1 VTVFSERPQPSLA
14 RDGHVLPEGWAD
26 LFLDDMVVHAIG
38 GEWGEAAEAPG
49 LVKVSVIR
57 GTEFRS
63 WARDRG
69 ATAAERWI
77 RRSRLGRR
85 LLREGDIIVEISGGG
100 PDQPVGRTLRID
112 GEALRRARNPLVCAN
127 FCRLM
132 RLHPAVDPA
141 FVQLALHEK
150 YLRGDISDYQTQTTN
165 LRNLNFDDFRTGTVI
180 RLAPLAEQKRIV
192 ARVEELLAAVQGV
205 RDRLIRTRAFV
216 KRLRQAVFAAAAA
229 GRLTEDWRAQ
239 KIVPFAAG
247 LERAFAARR
256 EEWAAEVQAAE
267 AAKRRPPKRPAR
279 LDPGAWLAPDPLP
292 LPEVPEGWS
301 LVALQ
306 DVLHGIQ
313 YGTSVRAVKN
323 LKSGVPVLRMGNIQD
338 GAIDLS
344 DLKMIDRQ
352 AENIPAFRLERGD
365 ILFNRTNS
373 PELVGKAAVF
383 DDDLEAVFA
392 SYLVRLRCDESLVS
406 SRYVCAWIN
415 SPWGRQ
421 WARAVRTDCVS
432 QSNIN
437 ASKLLTM
444 PLPAPPLAEQEEI
457 VRRMEALLDLA
468 GAIERR
474 VETAW
479 ARVEKLPRT
488 ILERAFRGELV
499 PTEADLARY
508 EGREHEPAALLVAK
522 ILADREE
529 ERRPRLEAL
538 PRQMGPRPSGP
549 RLAGRTAGSLG
560 DPGDAPPGS
569 PEETLAAF
577 RQACWGAE
585 AMTSAELLRKVEL
598 RLAGSLHPHRARLD
612 AWLEESLEVAVE
624 RRIILPAGG
633 LFLGATPKFARYD
646 DDFLLGVIAGLL
658 AGGLESDPRT
668 LSRAVAIH
676 LGYSQVTAAMRDR
689 MEEVFAAGLRDGRL
703 AVRGGRIYVP
713 D

>member
-14 RDGHVLPEGWAD
+14 RDGNVLPEGWAD

-38 GEWGEAAEAPG
+38 GEWGEAVEAPG

-85 LLREGDIIVEISGGG
+85 LLQEGDIVVEISGGG
-100 PDQPVGRTLRID
+100 PGQPVGRTLRID
-112 GEALRRARNPLVCAN
+112 GEALHRAKNPLVCAN

-150 YLRGDISDYQTQTTN
+150 YLRGEIADYQTQTTN
-165 LRNLNFDDFRTGTVI
+165 LRNLNFDDFRAGTVV
-180 RLAPLAEQKRIV
+180 RLAPLSEQKRIV

-205 RDRLIRTRAFV
+205 RDRLARTRAFV
-216 KRLRQAVFAAAAA
+216 KRLRHSIFAAAAS
-229 GRLTEDWRAQ
+229 GRLTEDWRERQNLDGNLA
-239 KIVPFAAG
+239 PFAAG

-256 EEWAAEVQAAE
+256 AAWDAEVLAA
-267 AAKRRPPKRPAR
+267 AAVQRRPPKRPAR
-279 LDPGAWLAPDPLP
+279 LDPGPWLAPDPLP

-323 LKSGVPVLRMGNIQD
+323 LKGGVPVLRMGNIQD

-344 DLKMIDRQ
+344 DLKMIDRR

-383 DDDLEAVFA
+383 DHDLEAVFA
-392 SYLVRLRCDESLVS
+392 SYLVRIRCDESLVS

-437 ASKLLTM
+437 ASKLLTL

-457 VRRMEALLDLA
+457 VRRMEALCSLA
-468 GAIERR
+468 DVIERR
-474 VETAW
+474 VEVAW
-479 ARVEKLPRT
+479 EQVEKLPRT
-488 ILERAFRGELV
+488 ILERALRGELV

-538 PRQMGPRPSGP
+538 PRSGTSGASRP
-549 RLAGRTAGSLG
+549 AGRAGG
-560 DPGDAPPGS
+560 REAPPGS
-569 PEETLAAF
+569 VEEILAAF

-585 AMTSAELLRKVEL
+585 AMTSEELLSEVEL
-598 RLAGSLHPHRARLD
+598 RLGGSIRPHRARLEEL
-612 AWLEESLEVAVE
+612 LEIAVE
-624 RRIILPAGG
+624 RRIVLSAGG

-646 DDFLLGVIAGLL
+646 DDFLLGVITGLL
-658 AGGLESDPRT
+658 SGGLESGSLESDPRT
-668 LSRAVAIH
+668 LTRAVAIH

-689 MEEVFAAGLRDGRL
+689 MEEVFAEGLRSSRL

-713 D
+713 

>member
-1 VTVFSERPQPSLA
+1 MTVFSERPQPSLA
-14 RDGHVLPEGWAD
+14 RDGNVLPEGWAD
-26 LFLDDMVVHAIG
+26 LFLEDLVVHAIG
-38 GEWGEAAEAPG
+38 GEWGEADEAPG

-57 GTEFRS
+57 GTEFRN
-63 WARDRG
+63 WAREHG

-77 RRSRLGRR
+77 RRTRLERR
-85 LLREGDIIVEISGGG
+85 LLRAGDIVVEISGGG

-112 GEALRRARNPLVCAN
+112 EEALLRAKNPLVCAN

-150 YLRGDISDYQTQTTN
+150 YLRGEISDYQTQTTN
-165 LRNLNFDDFRTGTVI
+165 LRNLNFDDFRAGTVI

-205 RDRLIRTRAFV
+205 RDRLALARAFV
-216 KRLRQAVFAAAAA
+216 KRLRQSVFAAATS
-229 GRLTEDWRAQ
+229 GRLTEDWREGQSGRA
-239 KIVPFAAG
+239 PFALG

-256 EEWAAEVQAAE
+256 ADWEAEVLAAA

-279 LDPGAWLAPDPLP
+279 LDPGSWLAPDPLP
-292 LPEVPEGWS
+292 VPEVPEGWS

-306 DVLHGIQ
+306 DVLHRIQ

-323 LKSGVPVLRMGNIQD
+323 LKNGVPVLRMGNIQD
-338 GAIDLS
+338 GLIDLS
-344 DLKMIDRQ
+344 DLKMIARQ

-383 DDDLEAVFA
+383 DHDIEAVFA
-392 SYLVRLRCDESLVS
+392 SYLVRIRCDESLVS

-421 WARAVRTDCVS
+421 WARTVRTDCVS

-437 ASKLLTM
+437 ASKLLTL

-457 VRRMEALLDLA
+457 VRRMEALFGLA
-468 GAIERR
+468 DAIEKR
-474 VETAW
+474 VEAAW
-479 ARVEKLPRT
+479 AQVEKLPRT

-508 EGREHEPAALLVAK
+508 EGQEHEPAALLVAK

-538 PRQMGPRPSGP
+538 PRQSGPRPAGGP
-549 RLAGRTAGSLG
+549 AAE
-560 DPGDAPPGS
+560 PGEARPGS
-569 PEETLAAF
+569 PEEILAAF

-585 AMTSAELLRKVEL
+585 PMPSGELLRKVEL
-598 RLAGSLHPHRARLD
+598 RLSNRPHRARLEEL
-612 AWLEESLEVAVE
+612 LETAME
-624 RRIILPAGG
+624 RRIVTFTGG

-646 DDFLLGVIAGLL
+646 DGFLLDVIAGLL
-658 AGGLESDPRT
+658 ADGLESDRRT
-668 LSRAVAIH
+668 LTRAVAVH

-689 MEEVFAAGLRDGRL
+689 MEEVFAEGLRSGRL
-703 AVRGGRIYVP
+703 AVRSGRLYVP
-713 D
+713 E

>member
-1 VTVFSERPQPSLA
+1 MTVFSERPQPSLA
-14 RDGHVLPEGWAD
+14 RDGNVLPEGWAD

-38 GEWGEAAEAPG
+38 GEWGEADEAPG

-85 LLREGDIIVEISGGG
+85 LLCEGDIVVEISGGG
-100 PDQPVGRTLRID
+100 PGQPVGRTLRID
-112 GEALRRARNPLVCAN
+112 GEALNRARNPLVCAN

-150 YLRGDISDYQTQTTN
+150 YLRGEISDYQTQTTN
-165 LRNLNFDDFRTGTVI
+165 LRNLNFDDFRAGTVI

-192 ARVEELLAAVQGV
+192 ARVEELLDAVQGV
-205 RDRLIRTRAFV
+205 RDRLTRARVFV
-216 KRLRQAVFAAAAA
+216 KRLRHAVFAAAAS
-229 GRLTEDWRAQ
+229 GRLTEDWRERPRQ
-239 KIVPFAAG
+239 SDLFAAA

-256 EEWAAEVQAAE
+256 EEWAAQAAAAE
-267 AAKRRPPKRPAR
+267 AGKRRPPRRPAN

-323 LKSGVPVLRMGNIQD
+323 LKNGVPVLRMGNIQD

-383 DDDLEAVFA
+383 DHDLEAVFA

-444 PLPAPPLAEQEEI
+444 PLPAPPLGEQEEI
-457 VRRMEALLDLA
+457 VRRMEALCGLA
-468 GAIERR
+468 DIIEKR
-474 VETAW
+474 VEAAW
-479 ARVEKLPRT
+479 AQVEKLPRT
-488 ILERAFRGELV
+488 ILERAMRGELV

-538 PRQMGPRPSGP
+538 PRQMGPRP
-549 RLAGRTAGSLG
+549 AGGGAKGSLG
-560 DPGDAPPGS
+560 DGGEAPPGS

-585 AMTSAELLRKVEL
+585 PMTSADLLRKVEQ
-598 RLAGSLHPHRARLD
+598 RLGGSTVRLHRARLED
-612 AWLEESLEVAVE
+612 LLEIAVE
-624 RRIILPAGG
+624 RRIVLSAGG

-646 DDFLLGVIAGLL
+646 DDFLLGVIARLL

-668 LSRAVAIH
+668 LTRAVAVH

-689 MEEVFAAGLRDGRL
+689 MEEVFAEGLRSGRL

-713 D
+713 A